1 MESLGNNMEL
11 TIKDA
16 LEILHTNG
24 TRSIDIY
31 YAELIN
37 DGETDWS
44 VDAMCDPINDITEHS
59 WTWTITSLSEM
70 ERMLD
75 DDKYFVCADWEII
88 TNEPFSADVV
98 RGAIKEWMFVDGFDV
113 GVRVIDVDDAAGS
126 GYVKRLR
133 DMYIEHRIEDA
144 TPLKDLRA
152 QDETYK
158 E

>member
-1 MESLGNNMEL
+1 MEL

-44 VDAMCDPINDITEHS
+44 ADIMCDPINDITGHS
-59 WTWTITSLSEM
+59 WTWTITSLSEL
-70 ERMLD
+70 EKMLD
-75 DDKYFVCADWEII
+75 HDDEKYFVCADWEIL
-88 TNEPFSADVV
+88 TNKPFSDDVV
-98 RGAIKEWMFVDGFDV
+98 GAAIKEWLDSNGLDMEVE
-113 GVRVIDVDDAAGS
+113 VIDIDDAIGS
-126 GYVKRLR
+126 GYVKTLMEM
-133 DMYIEHRIEDA
+133 DMDEEIANA